1 MRDARNEVENMPTR
15 FELGEATDSRVLTRI
30 SENSLVKCNNIGT
43 LLPMATR
50 RTPKTLQESPSLEA
64 GFFWDNLAQEM
75 EDPEFR
81 REFFLERLRISTIDD
96 LIGNLDE
103 AREGLELSKADIARA
118 VGAQGSVVRRIFSSD
133 DASPTLATI
142 TELAAAVGMRVVTV
156 PMSPEE
162 RRGAFAA
169 LGYLPPKAL
178 APMRAAALAKEDLT
192 GRVARPPTT
201 IVGRPIRPAAKAAAT
216 AKRAATVKKT
226 NVNSAGER

>member
-1 MRDARNEVENMPTR
+1 
-15 FELGEATDSRVLTRI
+15 
-30 SENSLVKCNNIGT
+30 
-43 LLPMATR
+43 MATR
-50 RTPKTLQESPSLEA
+50 RAPKTIQGSPSLEA

-103 AREGLELSKADIARA
+103 ARDELDLSKADIARA
-118 VGAQGSVVRRIFSSD
+118 LGAQGSVVRRIFSSD

-169 LGYLPPKAL
+169 LGYLPPKAP
-178 APMRAAALAKEDLT
+178 APMRDAALAKENIT
-192 GRVARPPTT
+192 GRVARRPTK

>member
-1 MRDARNEVENMPTR
+1 
-15 FELGEATDSRVLTRI
+15 
-30 SENSLVKCNNIGT
+30 
-43 LLPMATR
+43 MATR
-50 RTPKTLQESPSLEA
+50 RAPKTIQGSPSLEA

-103 AREGLELSKADIARA
+103 AREELDLSKADIARA
-118 VGAQGSVVRRIFSSD
+118 VGAQGSVIRRIFSSD

-156 PMSPEE
+156 PMTPEE

-169 LGYLPPKAL
+169 LGYPPPKAL
-178 APMRAAALAKEDLT
+178 APMRDAALAKENIT
-192 GRVARPPTT
+192 GRVALHPPTK

-216 AKRAATVKKT
+216 AKRAATVKT
-226 NVNSAGER
+226 ANVNSAGER